1 VSYFVTGKFEEDLNQ
16 HSESRGQVALEF
28 AELLRSLWSHQYKS
42 ISPSDLKY
50 TVGKFKVLTLDSL
63 NFTFYGARIF

>member
-16 HSESRGQVALEF
+16 HSEARGEVALEF

-42 ISPSDLKY
+42 ISPTDLKY
-50 TVGKFKVLTLDSL
+50 TVGKFKVISS
-63 NFTFYGARIF
+63 TFLSWFW